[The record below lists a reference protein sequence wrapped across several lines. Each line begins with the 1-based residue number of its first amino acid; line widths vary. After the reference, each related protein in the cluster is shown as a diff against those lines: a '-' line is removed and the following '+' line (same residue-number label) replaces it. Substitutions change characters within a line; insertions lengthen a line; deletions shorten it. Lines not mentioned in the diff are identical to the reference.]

1 MSTIWFDVDDCLT
14 DTAPVI
20 AQSMRRLTGIEME
33 PADWSHLNL
42 LELYQLGPKDM
53 DRVRD
58 FWRKDELLERVEIF
72 PHAKETLLVLHEAGY
87 KIGLITA
94 RGWHPHG
101 EQITRNWASSHHLP
115 IEQVILTTIDQSKS
129 ECLKKI
135 KTNVAGFVDDSAVN
149 VHSADKEGWPSVLL
163 TRPWNANWPG
173 NLERISDIQ
182 EFPDWLNHVVC
193 KPSRTNTKKWGQ
205 L

>member
-94 RGWHPHG
+94 RGWRTNNPQLG
-101 EQITRNWASSHHLP
+101 ILPSFADRTSHLNHNRS
-115 IEQVILTTIDQSKS
+115 IEIRV
-129 ECLKKI
+129 LKKD
-135 KTNVAGFVDDSAVN
+135 KNERGGFRGRFS
-149 VHSADKEGWPSVLL
+149 
-163 TRPWNANWPG
+163 
-173 NLERISDIQ
+173 
-182 EFPDWLNHVVC
+182 
-193 KPSRTNTKKWGQ
+193 GQ
-205 L
+205 CPLRR